1 MKQGKDHMTYEEIN
15 KLIRHMIGRM
25 LIDYEDDC
33 LTTKLE
39 DEDHIDQLKEGNMEV
54 IYDYGEKLYHW
65 ETPYHDDRRDQF
77 LKEMGVTLNPEDRKR
92 FTREYMK
99 GVFKAHQLMNKRIDA
114 SDFNAGDEYIFEAE
128 KSYSIVRISDIVR
141 DHMQEQ
147 KPKVLEKTYNEN
159 VAIYQLFI
167 HVCGDLNIK
176 SINRKRLIDYR
187 DTLAKLPPNMNKVK
201 KYKNKSIKQ
210 ILAMQYTPIS
220 TTTLNK
226 HMTRLSSLFKWA
238 EQNELMT
245 TNPAEDLT
253 ISTTRKAHEERS
265 PFTPED
271 LHKIFHSEGYQQ
283 DVFKHS
289 YMFWLPLLALYSGCR
304 LNEMCQLHLE
314 DIRQDAQG
322 VWVFDINDQG
332 EKKLKNNTA
341 RRLVPIHDDL
351 INIGL
356 LDRVTAL
363 RAQGAEGLFPELPA
377 GRDGHGKNASQ
388 WFARYRSKCGIEA
401 PPRDKTMHSFR
412 HTFADTFKQMDANM
426 KHVSQILGHS
436 TGDDQTN
443 ARYSNP
449 FNPQLLKTKVMDRLH
464 INEVDVE
471 LLSKSKWTGK

>member
-1 MKQGKDHMTYEEIN
+1 
-15 KLIRHMIGRM
+15 
-25 LIDYEDDC
+25 
-33 LTTKLE
+33 
-39 DEDHIDQLKEGNMEV
+39 
-54 IYDYGEKLYHW
+54 
-65 ETPYHDDRRDQF
+65 
-77 LKEMGVTLNPEDRKR
+77 
-92 FTREYMK
+92 
-99 GVFKAHQLMNKRIDA
+99 
-114 SDFNAGDEYIFEAE
+114 
-128 KSYSIVRISDIVR
+128 
-141 DHMQEQ
+141 
-147 KPKVLEKTYNEN
+147 
-159 VAIYQLFI
+159 
-167 HVCGDLNIK
+167 
-176 SINRKRLIDYR
+176 
-187 DTLAKLPPNMNKVK
+187 
-201 KYKNKSIKQ
+201 
-210 ILAMQYTPIS
+210 
-220 TTTLNK
+220 
-226 HMTRLSSLFKWA
+226 
-238 EQNELMT
+238 MT

-283 DVFKHS
+283 DAFKHS

-304 LNEMCQLHLE
+304 LNEICQLHLA

-356 LDRVTAL
+356 LDRVTTL
-363 RAQGAEGLFPELPA
+363 QAQGSEVLFPELPA
-377 GRDGHGKNASQ
+377 GRDGRGKNASR
-388 WFARYRSKCGIEA
+388 WFAGYRSKCRIEA